1 MDEKS
6 RIQAATILQGIVKGY
21 MNPVRHMSADDE
33 NYEKWMRLVERMDQE
48 YAKDPFFEQV
58 MVSLTAE
65 GYLPGGEAGLG
76 YKPARNLLDQW
87 QIEDVIQEF
96 YNSILERK
104 VNGHF
109 TTMQGFFD
117 FPGCPVFQES
127 GEMVASH
134 INFQKTAVHRF
145 QLCCH
150 DAPSIFCAASS
161 VAGHAV
167 HMQCLHS

>member
-33 NYEKWMRLVERMDQE
+33 N
-48 YAKDPFFEQV
+48 DPFFEQV

-104 VNGHF
+104 VNGIRYSLK
-109 TTMQGFFD
+109 GFWD
-117 FPGCPVFQES
+117 KYTGSGVVFSENLIKAYRQ
-127 GEMVASH
+127 AYC
-134 INFQKTAVHRF
+134 Q
-145 QLCCH
+145 
-150 DAPSIFCAASS
+150 AA
-161 VAGHAV
+161 
-167 HMQCLHS
+167 

>member
-48 YAKDPFFEQV
+48 YAKDPFFEEV

-104 VNGHF
+104 VNGIRYSLK
-109 TTMQGFFD
+109 GFWD
-117 FPGCPVFQES
+117 KYTGSGVVFSEDLIKAYRQ
-127 GEMVASH
+127 AYC
-134 INFQKTAVHRF
+134 Q
-145 QLCCH
+145 
-150 DAPSIFCAASS
+150 AA
-161 VAGHAV
+161 
-167 HMQCLHS
+167 

>member
-1 MDEKS
+1 
-6 RIQAATILQGIVKGY
+6 

-33 NYEKWMRLVERMDQE
+33 NYEKWIRLVERMDQE
-48 YAKDPFFEQV
+48 YTKDPFFEQV

-104 VNGHF
+104 VNGIRYSLK
-109 TTMQGFFD
+109 GFWD
-117 FPGCPVFQES
+117 KYTGSGVFFSENLIKAYRQ
-127 GEMVASH
+127 AYC
-134 INFQKTAVHRF
+134 Q
-145 QLCCH
+145 
-150 DAPSIFCAASS
+150 AA
-161 VAGHAV
+161 
-167 HMQCLHS
+167 

>member
-33 NYEKWMRLVERMDQE
+33 SYEKWMRLVEKMDQE

-96 YNSILERK
+96 YNPGKKGKRCPLFPERFLEQIYR
-104 VNGHF
+104 F
-109 TTMQGFFD
+109 RCCFF
-117 FPGCPVFQES
+117 
-127 GEMVASH
+127 
-134 INFQKTAVHRF
+134 
-145 QLCCH
+145 
-150 DAPSIFCAASS
+150 
-161 VAGHAV
+161 
-167 HMQCLHS
+167 

>member
-87 QIEDVIQEF
+87 QMPQMAIRSGGAVITRRWLFLNIKYQTGR
-96 YNSILERK
+96 N
-104 VNGHF
+104 
-109 TTMQGFFD
+109 
-117 FPGCPVFQES
+117 FPGW
-127 GEMVASH
+127 M
-134 INFQKTAVHRF
+134 
-145 QLCCH
+145 
-150 DAPSIFCAASS
+150 
-161 VAGHAV
+161 
-167 HMQCLHS
+167 